1 MRESSSLN
9 SSKKPNNKNRFKQ
22 LFFNII
28 SITFVV
34 FIFYK
39 FVIGLSL
46 PGLLELIIS
55 AIISFLISNFILNKF
70 KFSNNK
76 FIKVLQIILLIN
88 IIFIIAFLIC
98 DYFNIIILSEIL
110 CDSDDNNNGS
120 TSNTKTDNVILKSE
134 QSQDGEVYHLTV
146 KKSTVDKITDAAVI
160 GGKTLIGT
168 IAPNIRAGAAAGAMV
183 KMTAG
188 LPPLQISSIIG
199 VTAAGSVV
207 GIEAGKA
214 ISNNINISEAIK
226 NSRHG
231 DHNIER
237 VPSPD
242 INIINSPLEINDD
255 TIPLEVLL
263 NSLYSLNLLELFLF
277 VNLLLLLVNRY
288 FYKFNMENIYKLIRK
303 IMPVKFMK

>member
-88 IIFIIAFLIC
+88 IIFILAFLIC
-98 DYFNIIILSEIL
+98 DYFNIKILSEI
-110 CDSDDNNNGS
+110 
-120 TSNTKTDNVILKSE
+120 
-134 QSQDGEVYHLTV
+134 
-146 KKSTVDKITDAAVI
+146 
-160 GGKTLIGT
+160 
-168 IAPNIRAGAAAGAMV
+168 
-183 KMTAG
+183 
-188 LPPLQISSIIG
+188 
-199 VTAAGSVV
+199 
-207 GIEAGKA
+207 
-214 ISNNINISEAIK
+214 
-226 NSRHG
+226 
-231 DHNIER
+231 
-237 VPSPD
+237 
-242 INIINSPLEINDD
+242 
-255 TIPLEVLL
+255 
-263 NSLYSLNLLELFLF
+263 
-277 VNLLLLLVNRY
+277 
-288 FYKFNMENIYKLIRK
+288 
-303 IMPVKFMK
+303 